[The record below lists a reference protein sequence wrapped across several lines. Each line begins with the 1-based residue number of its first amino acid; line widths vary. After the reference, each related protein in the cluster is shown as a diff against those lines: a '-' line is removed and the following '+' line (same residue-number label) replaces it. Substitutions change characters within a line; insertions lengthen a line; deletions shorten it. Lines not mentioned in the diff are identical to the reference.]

1 LRGDN
6 ETLGVIM
13 RTHSTTVRRSL
24 FAAAFAL
31 CALYSAQVA
40 AQPATATGTAAR
52 ETAGDAKSAAEAR
65 SAGDSTAKSGAA
77 DTAPAKPEAEYQ
89 IGSQDLLEVAVFG
102 QPDMARTV
110 RVNTKG
116 KISLPLIGQLDA
128 VGLTA
133 QQLERLIA
141 DRLSEKYLQDPQVTV
156 FIKEFTTLRFTVEG
170 AVNKPGVYPLTGQ
183 MTLLR
188 ALAVAG
194 GQGSLS
200 DVSEV
205 MMFRVDNANKRSTL
219 TFDVE
224 KIRAGQLIDPLV
236 QNDDLIVVRRSKART
251 ALKDSLFR
259 DILDAINPI
268 PLLR

>member
-1 LRGDN
+1 M
-6 ETLGVIM
+6 LGVIM
-13 RTHSTTVRRSL
+13 HALLLAIRNLIFATLTIIGVVNAYAQTSTNDARAATSTAVSTAIAGPGAASASTTPEGS
-24 FAAAFAL
+24 
-31 CALYSAQVA
+31 
-40 AQPATATGTAAR
+40 PAR
-52 ETAGDAKSAAEAR
+52 
-65 SAGDSTAKSGAA
+65 
-77 DTAPAKPEAEYQ
+77 PEAEYQ
-89 IGSQDLLEVAVFG
+89 IGSQDLLDIAVFG

-116 KISLPLIGQLDA
+116 KISLPLIGQIDA
-128 VGLTA
+128 VGLTG

-170 AVNKPGVYPLTGQ
+170 AVNKPGVYPLAGQ

-205 MMFRVDNANKRSTL
+205 MLFRVDGTNKRSTL

-224 KIRAGQLIDPLV
+224 KIRAGQAADPLV